1 MGQKEFLFDQFSTC
15 FTIERCQKTLLLPT
29 KKGSVMMIKSII
41 IGDSEFQSEGMA
53 HHVQEPQR
61 RKENDDFKFTSK
73 NLIKLLQLYLLVEVN
88 SRG

>member
-1 MGQKEFLFDQFSTC
+1 
-15 FTIERCQKTLLLPT
+15 
-29 KKGSVMMIKSII
+29 MIKSII

-61 RKENDDFKFTSK
+61 RRENDDFKLTSK
-73 NLIKLLQLYLLVEVN
+73 NLIKLLQMYLLVEVN